1 MTDDLTQYLTGQGA
15 QVFQASGHEVTTHC
29 FFCADGDPKGKGKL
43 YLNVESWLYE
53 CKRCGEKGNK
63 RTLLRHFGDED
74 TVEYLPG
81 EDPTIRRKIL
91 EEATELAAQMLA
103 NNEKIM
109 LYLLGRGLSAET
121 IVQKRLGY
129 VPSSFGLSDSLPT
142 KFTRKDLENSGLLT
156 ANGREFYRGMITIP
170 YFSRG
175 QVVQLRAK
183 DPNGKYF
190 TATGDSVRLYN
201 ADALAECSEVV
212 ITEGEF
218 DGMVLEQSLSLSL
231 DPRFRRM
238 GVVSLPGAGSLPG
251 GAEGFEKYFTTQKR
265 VFLGLDPDDV
275 GKREAIK
282 IKALL
287 GSKARI
293 VELPTDLPKCDWTEY
308 VNGRSRDVHDVTGL
322 ITLADLAGKRV
333 YSVADAATRWQ
344 QIEDEQPGI
353 KIGFSEVD
361 ALLKPGIKPGNLVIP
376 MAKTGTGKTVFLGNI
391 AYYTRS
397 RYHLMISLEQTASE
411 VYDVLR
417 KVTRFWSPFHSHHQI
432 ASEYPNLRIVDENR
446 LTSEDFTM
454 LLEEY
459 REEVGRYPELV
470 SVDYLGYYAR
480 GAKGGSPY
488 EKTSNAV
495 MQLKA
500 EAKAHDLAIIVPHQ
514 VNRGAKDGKP
524 LDADEARDS
533 GVVEETADFMFGL
546 YKPDEAVEGGV
557 AANGTVTG
565 NLRLGVLK
573 SRKGGKGRQ
582 FALRMSAASLAIV
595 DESDRKAVMRIEQE
609 NAMINQGMSYED
621 IYRQQS
627 QVQQTLRLAT

>member
-1 MTDDLTQYLTGQGA
+1 MEDLVPYLTDKGC

-29 FFCADGDPKGKGKL
+29 FFCADGDMKGKGKL
-43 YLNVESWLYE
+43 YFNVDSWLYD
-53 CKRCGEKGNK
+53 CKRCGERGNR

-74 TVEYLPG
+74 TVEYMPG
-81 EDPTIRRKIL
+81 EDPNVRRRIL
-91 EEATELAAQMLA
+91 EEATELAAQMLC

-109 LYLLGRGLSAET
+109 LYLLGRGLTAET

-129 VPSSFGLSDSLPT
+129 VPRTFGLSSSLPGDH
-142 KFTRKDLENSGLLT
+142 TRKDLEASGLLT
-156 ANGREFYRGMITIP
+156 AGGKEFFAGKITIP

-183 DPNGKYF
+183 DPEGKYM
-190 TATGDSVRLYN
+190 TPAGDSVRLYN
-201 ADALAECSEVV
+201 ADALADASEVLV
-212 ITEGEF
+212 TEGEF
-218 DGMVLEQSLSLSL
+218 DSMVVEQTLATAT
-231 DPRFRRM
+231 DPRWRRLA
-238 GVVSLPGAGSLPG
+238 VVGIPGAGSWPG
-251 GAEGFEKYFTTQKR
+251 GAEGFERYFEKAKR
-265 VFLGLDPDDV
+265 VFVGLDPDDV

-282 IKALL
+282 MKAVL

-293 VELPTDLPKCDWTEY
+293 VELPTDLPKCDWSEFI
-308 VNGRSRDVHDVTGL
+308 NGRSRDEHDVAGV

-353 KIGFSEVD
+353 KLGFAEVD
-361 ALLKPGIKPGNLVIP
+361 ALISPGIKPGNLVIP
-376 MAKTGTGKTVFLGNI
+376 MAKTGTGKTVFLANI

-411 VYDVLR
+411 VYDVLH
-417 KVTRFWSPFHSHHQI
+417 KVTRFWNPYHSHPQV
-432 ASEYPNLRIVDENR
+432 AGEYPNLRIVDENR
-446 LTSEDFTM
+446 LNSDDFAM

-500 EAKAHDLAIIVPHQ
+500 EAKQHELAVIAPHQ

-546 YKPDEAVEGGV
+546 YKPDEAVADG
-557 AANGTVTG
+557 ATATGTVTG
-565 NLRLGVLK
+565 SLRLGVLK

-582 FALRMSAASLAIV
+582 FQLRMSAASLAIV
-595 DESDRKAVMRIEQE
+595 DEADRKAVMRIEQE
-609 NAMINQGMSYED
+609 NAMINQGMSYAE
-621 IYRQQS
+621 IYRGQS
-627 QVQQTLRLAT
+627 QTQLRLAT

>member
-1 MTDDLTQYLTGQGA
+1 MEDLTTYLTGQGA
-15 QVFQASGHEVTTHC
+15 RVFQASGHEVTTHC
-29 FFCADGDPKGKGKL
+29 FFCPDGDPKGKGKL
-43 YLNVESWLYE
+43 YINTESWLYD
-53 CKRCGEKGNK
+53 CKRCGEKGNR

-81 EDPTIRRKIL
+81 EDPGIRRKIL
-91 EEATELAAQMLA
+91 EEATELAVQMLA

-121 IVQKRLGY
+121 IVRKRLGY
-129 VPSSFGLSDSLPT
+129 VPSTFGLSDSLPT
-142 KFTRKDLENSGLLT
+142 TYTRKDLEASGLISSG
-156 ANGREFYRGMITIP
+156 GREFYRGMITIP

-175 QVVQLRAK
+175 QVVSIRAK
-183 DPNGKYF
+183 DPDGKYF
-190 TATGDSVRLYN
+190 TASGDSVRLYN
-201 ADALAECSEVV
+201 ADVLADCIEVV

-218 DGMVLEQSLSLSL
+218 DGMVLEQQLALSL

-238 GVVSLPGAGSLPG
+238 GVVSLPGAASLPG
-251 GAEGFEKYFTTQKR
+251 GPEGFERYFSTQKR
-265 VFLGLDPDDV
+265 IFLGLDPDEV

-293 VELPTDLPKCDWTEY
+293 VELPTDLPKCDWSEY
-308 VNGRSRDVHDVTGL
+308 INGRSRDVHDVTGL
-322 ITLADLAGKRV
+322 LTLADLAGKRV
-333 YSVADAATRWQ
+333 YSVADAASRWQ
-344 QIEDEQPGI
+344 QLEDEQPGI
-353 KIGFSEVD
+353 RLGFSEVD

-376 MAKTGTGKTVFLGNI
+376 MAKTGAGKSVFLGNI
-391 AYYTRS
+391 AYYTRA

-411 VYDVLR
+411 VYDVIR
-417 KVTRFWSPFHSHHQI
+417 KVTRFHQPFHSHPQI
-432 ASEYPNLRIVDENR
+432 AAEYPNLRIVDENR
-446 LTSEDFTM
+446 LTSEDLS
-454 LLEEY
+454 LLLDEY
-459 REEVGRYPELV
+459 AEEVGRYPELV

-480 GAKGGSPY
+480 GIRGGSPY

-500 EAKAHDLAIIVPHQ
+500 EAKRHELAIIAPHQ

-557 AANGTVTG
+557 ASNGGVTG
-565 NLRLGVLK
+565 NLRLGILK

-582 FALRMSAASLAIV
+582 FALRMSAASLVIV
-595 DESDRKAVMRIEQE
+595 DETDRRAVMRIEQE
-609 NAMINQGMSYED
+609 NAMINQGLSYEE
-621 IYRQQS
+621 IYRAQS
-627 QVQQTLRLAT
+627 NVQQTLRLA